1 MLSRLAVIVPAHN
14 EECLLP
20 GCLRALN
27 RAVTRSPVPVEVVV
41 VLDACTDA
49 TAQIARA
56 AGAHTVA
63 VDAGNVGIARAV
75 GMSHM
80 LRHGT
85 GGLWLATTDAD
96 STVPANWLRWHA
108 ACRADVLVG
117 TVAVADWRVRS
128 PHSRRV
134 YEARYA
140 DGFDGTGHRHV
151 HGANLGCTAAAYVAV
166 GGFAPLRH
174 GEDRDLVTRAL
185 GIGLRV
191 ARDRGAP
198 VRTSARR
205 IARAP
210 NGFAT
215 YLDAL
220 ES

>member
-1 MLSRLAVIVPAHN
+1 VLNRLAVIVPAHN
-14 EECLLP
+14 EELLLP
-20 GCLRALN
+20 GCLRALH
-27 RAVTRSPVPVEVVV
+27 RAVARSPVSVEVVV

-63 VDAGNVGIARAV
+63 VDARNVGIARAV
-75 GMSHM
+75 GVNYV

-85 GGLWLATTDAD
+85 EDVWLATTDAD
-96 STVPANWLRWHA
+96 SVVPVNWLRWHA

-117 TVAVADWRVRS
+117 TVAVADWRARG
-128 PHSRRV
+128 SRIRRT

-140 DGFDGTGHRHV
+140 DGFVGTGHRHV

-185 GIGLRV
+185 SIGLRV
-191 ARDRGAP
+191 ARDRDAP

-205 IARAP
+205 VARAP